1 MGREIAPLTMK
12 GDGLMDKL
20 RLFLDGVIAAG
31 AGLFAFMYGDITPLF
46 YAVLSFMVLDY
57 ITGVIV
63 AIINK
68 KLSSEIGFKGLAK
81 KFLILI
87 FIALA
92 HILDV
97 NVLNTYPVLQS
108 AVMMFFIANE
118 GISLIENAA
127 KLGLPIPGKLLDVLK
142 QLKKQGENE
151 TEQDKEDKTEGDDK

>member
-1 MGREIAPLTMK
+1 
-12 GDGLMDKL
+12 MDKL
-20 RLFLDGVIAAG
+20 RLFMDGVIATS
-31 AGLFAFMYGDITPLF
+31 AGLFAFLYGDITPLF
-46 YAVLSFMVLDY
+46 WATLSFMVLDY

-68 KLSSEIGFKGLAK
+68 KLSSEVGFKGLAK

-92 HILDV
+92 HILDA

-127 KLGLPIPGKLLDVLK
+127 ALGLPIPGKLLDVLK

-151 TEQDKEDKTEGDDK
+151 TEQDKEEDKTEGDDK

>member
-1 MGREIAPLTMK
+1 
-12 GDGLMDKL
+12 MDKL
-20 RLFLDGVIAAG
+20 KLFIDGCIATCAS
-31 AGLFAFMYGDITPLF
+31 LFAFLYGDITPLF
-46 YAVLSFMVLDY
+46 WAVLAFMILDY

-63 AIINK
+63 AITK
-68 KLSSEIGFKGLAK
+68 HELSSEIGFKGLAK

-118 GISLIENAA
+118 GISLVENASR
-127 KLGLPIPGKLLDVLK
+127 LGLPIPSKILDVLK
-142 QLKKQGENE
+142 QLKKQGE
-151 TEQDKEDKTEGDDK
+151 TEEENGDDTDDKGDNT

>member
-1 MGREIAPLTMK
+1 
-12 GDGLMDKL
+12 MDKL
-20 RLFLDGVIAAG
+20 RLFLDGVIATG
-31 AGLFAFMYGDITPLF
+31 AGLFAFLYGDITPLF

-57 ITGVIV
+57 ITGLI
-63 AIINK
+63 AAWIK
-68 KLSSEIGFKGLAK
+68 KEISSEIGFKGLAK
-81 KFLILI
+81 KFLILN

-142 QLKKQGENE
+142 QLKKQGDSE
-151 TEQDKEDKTEGDDK
+151 TEQEDSETEQEDKTEGDDK

>member
-1 MGREIAPLTMK
+1 
-12 GDGLMDKL
+12 MDKL
-20 RLFLDGVIAAG
+20 KLFLDGMIATCAS
-31 AGLFAFMYGDITPLF
+31 LFAFLYGDITPLF
-46 YAVLSFMVLDY
+46 WAVITFMVLDY

-63 AIINK
+63 AIVRK
-68 KLSSEIGFKGLAK
+68 ELSSEIGFKGLAK

-118 GISLIENAA
+118 GISLVENAA
-127 KLGLPIPGKLLDVLK
+127 KLGLPIPSKFLDVLK
-142 QLKKQGENE
+142 QLKKQGEAE
-151 TEQDKEDKTEGDDK
+151 KEEEKGDDTEGDKK

>member
-1 MGREIAPLTMK
+1 
-12 GDGLMDKL
+12 MDKL
-20 RLFLDGVIAAG
+20 KLFIDGCIATCAS
-31 AGLFAFMYGDITPLF
+31 LFAFLYGDITPLF
-46 YAVLSFMVLDY
+46 WAVLAFMILDY

-63 AIINK
+63 AIVRK
-68 KLSSEIGFKGLAK
+68 ELSSEIGFKGLAK

-118 GISLIENAA
+118 GISLVENAA
-127 KLGLPIPGKLLDVLK
+127 KLGLPIPSKFLDILK
-142 QLKKQGENE
+142 QLKKQGETDE
-151 TEQDKEDKTEGDDK
+151 EKGDDTDDKNR

>member
-1 MGREIAPLTMK
+1 
-12 GDGLMDKL
+12 MDKL
-20 RLFLDGVIAAG
+20 KLFLDGMIATCAS
-31 AGLFAFMYGDITPLF
+31 LFAFLYGDITPLF
-46 YAVLSFMVLDY
+46 WAVLAFMVLDY

-63 AIINK
+63 AIVRK
-68 KLSSEIGFKGLAK
+68 ELSSEIGFKGLAK

-118 GISLIENAA
+118 GISLVENAA
-127 KLGLPIPGKLLDVLK
+127 KLGLPIPSKFLDILK
-142 QLKKQGENE
+142 QLKKQGE
-151 TEQDKEDKTEGDDK
+151 TEEKEEEKGDDTDDKNR

>member
-1 MGREIAPLTMK
+1 
-12 GDGLMDKL
+12 MDKL
-20 RLFLDGVIAAG
+20 KLFIDGMIATCAS
-31 AGLFAFMYGDITPLF
+31 LFAFLYGDITPLF
-46 YAVLSFMVLDY
+46 WAVLAFMVLDY

-63 AIINK
+63 AITK
-68 KLSSEIGFKGLAK
+68 HELSSEIGFKGLAK

-118 GISLIENAA
+118 GISLVENASR
-127 KLGLPIPGKLLDVLK
+127 LGLPIPSKILDVLK
-142 QLKKQGENE
+142 QLKKQGE
-151 TEQDKEDKTEGDDK
+151 TEEKEEEKGDDTDDKNR

>member
-1 MGREIAPLTMK
+1 
-12 GDGLMDKL
+12 MDKL
-20 RLFLDGVIAAG
+20 RLFMDGVIAAG
-31 AGLFAFMYGDITPLF
+31 AGLFAFLYGDVTPLF
-46 YAVLSFMVLDY
+46 YAVLSFMALDY

-81 KFLILI
+81 KLLILI

-97 NVLNTYPVLQS
+97 NVLGTYPVLQS
-108 AVMMFFIANE
+108 AIMAFFIANE

-127 KLGLPIPGKLLDVLK
+127 KLGLPIPNKLLDVLK
-142 QLKKQGENE
+142 QLKKQGESD
-151 TEQDKEDKTEGDDK
+151 TEKEDKTEGDDK